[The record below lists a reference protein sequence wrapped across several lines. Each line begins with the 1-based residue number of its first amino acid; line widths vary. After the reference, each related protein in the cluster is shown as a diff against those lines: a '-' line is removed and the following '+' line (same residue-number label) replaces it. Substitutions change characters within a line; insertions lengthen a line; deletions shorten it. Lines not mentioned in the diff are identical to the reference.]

1 MEVLTNKN
9 IRHAVDL
16 WDVDE
21 GICREKYGDISTWDV
36 SRVTKMEWLFDGKD
50 LKRCDLSNW
59 DVSNVKSM
67 LGMFARSYVSISNG
81 IQNWI
86 LKNLEDCDYMF
97 YEAFLSGDYKFT
109 FNPSSGNKKKIRT
122 YGMFNQFT
130 CHKHK
135 DRRPLVESLV
145 EVDTTFWGSDNIDQD
160 DCYGMF
166 GGEAKW
172 YSEEYLSDIKLWLN
186 TEFPRSE
193 VMVMEKLFIDYQ
205 I

>member
-81 IQNWI
+81 IQNWTF
-86 LKNLEDCDYMF
+86 KNLEDCDYMF

>member
-9 IRHAVDL
+9 IAHAVNL

-21 GICREKYGDISTWDV
+21 RICKEKYGDISTWDV
-36 SRVTKMEWLFDGKD
+36 SRVTEMEWLFDGKD
-50 LKRCDLSNW
+50 LKGCDLSNW

-67 LGMFARSYVSISNG
+67 LGMFARSYVSLSNG

-86 LKNLEDCDYMF
+86 PKNLEDCDYMF
-97 YEAFLSGDYKFT
+97 YEAFLSSDYKFT
-109 FNPSSGNKKKIRT
+109 FNSFSRNKKKIKT

-130 CHKHK
+130 CFKN
-135 DRRPLVESLV
+135 RGPLSLV

-160 DCYGMF
+160 NCYGMF

-172 YSEEYLSDIKLWLN
+172 YSEEYLSDIKLWLL

-193 VMVMEKLFIDYQ
+193 VMVMERLFIDYQ

>member
-9 IRHAVDL
+9 IAHAVNL

-21 GICREKYGDISTWDV
+21 RICKEKYGDISTWDV
-36 SRVTKMEWLFDGKD
+36 SRVTEMEWMFDGKD
-50 LKRCDLSNW
+50 LKGCDLSNW

-67 LGMFARSYVSISNG
+67 KGMFARSYVSLSNG

-86 LKNLEDCDYMF
+86 PKNLEDCDYMF
-97 YEAFLSGDYKFT
+97 YEAFLSSDYKFT
-109 FNPSSGNKKKIRT
+109 FNSFSRNKKKIKT

-130 CHKHK
+130 CFKN
-135 DRRPLVESLV
+135 RGPLSLV

-160 DCYGMF
+160 NCYGMF

-172 YSEEYLSDIKLWLN
+172 YSEEYLSDIKLWLL

-193 VMVMEKLFIDYQ
+193 VMVMERLFIDYQ

>member
-36 SRVTKMEWLFDGKD
+36 SRVTKMEWLFDGKN